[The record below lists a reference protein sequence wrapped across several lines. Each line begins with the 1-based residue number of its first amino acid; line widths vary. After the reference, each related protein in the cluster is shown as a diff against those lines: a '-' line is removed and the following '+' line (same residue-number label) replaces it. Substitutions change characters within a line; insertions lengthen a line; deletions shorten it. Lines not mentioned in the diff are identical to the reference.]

1 MEQSHQLSRTIE
13 GQPGARCFFI
23 PLTEVVERRLQE
35 DKCGVTAWL
44 SKNGSPV
51 APTTLGMQDKIVH
64 RGEDAFGVATIDTS
78 GRPVVVARPGRVR
91 DAFPS
96 ASMLPV
102 GDRMIGHNRYGTSGT
117 IEQMQPVTGEVEGR
131 WITIAHNGNIPDE
144 YRAILRERIPEEF
157 HSQLTFDSAEIAY
170 AIAAALGENWPEK
183 IANALDGVPMAYA
196 LTMLTDTG
204 DIYGMVGPSGHWPLW
219 FGENDEGIGLAS
231 ETRAFPPGSHMRQ
244 IKPGELVHLKQ
255 DGATIQRLFLPT
267 GPTARCS
274 LHEVYGA
281 KSDSQRN
288 ENETY
293 GDLRYQL
300 GRQLAKEQ
308 REKGIAIMGPDVLY
322 VGVPNSGLLVAQG
335 YADEL
340 GVKLTDLIQLDGHKK
355 GRRERS
361 FIAQTVDAMKQIAAE
376 KFRLKKPARVKGKR
390 VVMLDDSVIRGTTTT
405 SLDARIKAA
414 GATHVHIIS
423 GLPPVLTSC
432 DLGYNIKESQGLL
445 ALGADHTYRT
455 HEEMAQALGADSIYF
470 ISQAGLEKV
479 LGSDI
484 CTQCLDGRQPEV
496 SMIKVP
502 IRRRLTSPEKL
513 VS

>member
-1 MEQSHQLSRTIE
+1 MIPECQPQSAVTEKQLHQE
-13 GQPGARCFFI
+13 
-23 PLTEVVERRLQE
+23 
-35 DKCGVTAWL
+35 KCGITAWL
-44 SKNGSPV
+44 SKTGLPV
-51 APTTLGMQDKIVH
+51 ASTTLDMQDKIVH
-64 RGEDAFGVATIDTS
+64 RGEDAFGVATISES
-78 GRPVVVARPGRVR
+78 GSPIVVSRPGRVR
-91 DAFPS
+91 DAFPH

-102 GDRMIGHNRYGTSGT
+102 GDRMIGHNRYGTSGDV
-117 IEQMQPVTGEVEGR
+117 EQMQPVTAEVGGK

-144 YRAILRERIPEEF
+144 YRALLKERIPEAF
-157 HSQLTFDSAEIAY
+157 HDRLTFDSAEIAY
-170 AIAAALGENWPEK
+170 AIAAAPGDSWPEK
-183 IANALDGVPMAYA
+183 IANGLDGIPMAYS

-219 FGENDEGIGLAS
+219 LGENSEGIGLAS
-231 ETRAFPPGSHMRQ
+231 ETRAFPPGTRVRQ
-244 IKPGELVHLKQ
+244 IKPGELVHITKE
-255 DGATIQRLFLPT
+255 GATLQRLFLPV
-267 GPTARCS
+267 GQTARCS

-288 ENETY
+288 EDETY

-308 REKGIAIMGPDVLY
+308 REKRLAIMGPDVVY

-340 GVKLTDLIQLDGHKK
+340 GVELTDLIQLNGHKK

-376 KFRLKKPARVKGKR
+376 KFRLKKPSRVKGKR

-405 SLDARIKAA
+405 NLTANIKAA
-414 GATHVHIIS
+414 GASEVHIIS

-445 ALGADHTYRT
+445 ALGEDHSFRT
-455 HEEMAQALGADSIYF
+455 REEMAAALGADSIYF
-470 ISQAGLEKV
+470 ISQEGLESV
-479 LGSDI
+479 LGPDI
-484 CTQCLDGRQPEV
+484 CTLCLDGRRPDVQMV
-496 SMIKVP
+496 RMP
-502 IRRRLTSPEKL
+502 IGRRLTSPGKL